1 MLKAI
6 QTIKRTVALLGVTA
20 AAAASAAALGA
31 APASAATFSSS
42 AKPAAALA
50 ASTAFA
56 VHPNVVTLGDCG
68 EDYTVTGTVVNV
80 RSRWGTSSPIISEAY
95 KGDEFI
101 ADWRT
106 SYTYNGYYWAYGYD
120 LTRNGPV
127 GYIAM
132 AYLHDTGQVAGC
144 TVLS

>member
-1 MLKAI
+1 MNSPPR
-6 QTIKRTVALLGVTA
+6 TTTFKRAAALLGA
-20 AAAASAAALGA
+20 AAAAAATAAAIGA
-31 APASAATFSSS
+31 APASAAAFSS
-42 AKPAAALA
+42 AQPAAASSA
-50 ASTAFA
+50 VA
-56 VHPNVVTLGDCG
+56 VHPNVVSLGDCG
-68 EDYTVTGTVVNV
+68 EVYTVTGTVVNI

-144 TVLS
+144 TTLA